1 MEIKRNLIVFI
12 LLLFITA
19 GGTRGQ
25 ELVQPNDKTY
35 EISYEKA
42 VVDAMVAEESEIC
55 STLVVI
61 KPDNNYL
68 TWSNGYV
75 LVVTWTKYCSS
86 YSVDDTI
93 SISWGETWV
102 TAVPELKDWYKKNP
116 VSADKITLR
125 TEQLLGLP
133 VNSGDSCFVE
143 IWVKPVDLFRPAYD
157 NKIEDKFSGINFPVN
172 ANSEYVVWFNN
183 NIISSYYPP
192 DGSNKYPWTRLGYT
206 YDWGN
211 PITKIGLSEF
221 IIKKNSK
228 VIIKSKRSTEDY
240 LH

>member
-1 MEIKRNLIVFI
+1 MEIKRILIVFI
-12 LLLFITA
+12 LLLNITA
-19 GGTRGQ
+19 GYAFGQ
-25 ELVQPNDKTY
+25 DLVQPNDKTY
-35 EISYEKA
+35 EKSYNEA
-42 VVDAMVAEESEIC
+42 VIDAMVTEEGEIC
-55 STLVVI
+55 STLVAI

-86 YSVDDTI
+86 YTVGDTI

-116 VSADKITLR
+116 VSPDKITLR

-133 VNSGDSCFVE
+133 VKSEDSCFVE
-143 IWVKPVDLFRPAYD
+143 MWAKPDDLFRPAYD
-157 NKIEDKFSGINFPVN
+157 NEIDKKVSGLKFPVN
-172 ANSEYVVWFNN
+172 VSSDYVTWFNN
-183 NIISSYYPP
+183 NIISSYYPSN
-192 DGSNKYPWTRLGYT
+192 GSNKYPWTRLGYT

-211 PITKIGLSEF
+211 PSTKIGLSEF
-221 IIKKNSK
+221 VIKKNSK
-228 VIIKSKRSTEDY
+228 VIIKSKLPTKDY

>member
-1 MEIKRNLIVFI
+1 MEVKRNLIVYV

-19 GGTRGQ
+19 GGTSGQ
-25 ELVQPNDKTY
+25 DLVQPKNKTY
-35 EISYEKA
+35 EKSYEKA

-68 TWSNGYV
+68 SWSNGYV

-86 YSVDDTI
+86 YSVGDTI

-192 DGSNKYPWTRLGYT
+192 DGSNKYPWTRLGHT